1 MANEKKITRI
11 RKNGIDYLPY
21 PQDFQ
26 DALDAAQQHAA
37 DAAAGATAAQM
48 IVSGTQQLIGGSLI
62 PYFDSG
68 TAYNQYD
75 LVMYQREGE
84 KEPRLYKAL
93 VNIAA
98 GPWIDSNWQQTSYYQ
113 ELINSVSIE
122 TVRVG
127 LKYSADSTSIA
138 NKTVQ
143 VIIDGVTKNYT
154 TDAEGYIV
162 FTVAFGTTYTV
173 VPPIIS
179 GYVTPKS
186 VSKVANSNQRYI
198 NFAYRLY
205 TSTLIVI
212 KSDGTEVPFANWNV
226 ADNNDAVLLKLETSA
241 GNCCFKVHNTFG
253 TNLQWASI
261 GGILFP
267 SLQQLTDSEALADY
281 DGAGNTQKM
290 EEDYALLVTANPEL
304 TIPATI
310 YCRAETVTVG
320 GTIHQGFLPAAGQL
334 QAVMNNI
341 ADINSA
347 LDTLGGNLLTI
358 MTGYYWSSSQSS
370 QWSVWYMNNGN
381 INKHNQDHNS
391 KTEKHN
397 VLPFFDF

>member
-98 GPWIDSNWQQTSYYQ
+98 GPWVDSNWQQTSYYQ
-113 ELINSVSIE
+113 ELINSVNVE

-127 LKYSADSTSIA
+127 LKYSADSASIA

-241 GNCCFKVHNTFG
+241 GNCCFKIHNTIG
-253 TNLQWASI
+253 TNKKWASI
-261 GGILFP
+261 NLQFP
-267 SLQQLTDSEALADY
+267 SLPYLDRAQATADY
-281 DGAGNTQKM
+281 DGAGNTQKI
-290 EEDYALLVTANPEL
+290 EDDWAILVTTNPSL
-304 TIPATI
+304 TIEATT
-310 YCRAETVTVG
+310 YCRAETVTIG
-320 GTIHQGFLPAAGQL
+320 GTTYQGFLPAAGQL
-334 QAVMNNI
+334 VAVNNNI
-341 ADINSA
+341 YDINNA
-347 LDTLGGNLLTI
+347 LDTLGGNQLTI
-358 MTGYYWSSSQSS
+358 TSGGWWSSSQSS
-370 QWSVWYMNNGN
+370 QNSVWYLYDGSLDGN
-381 INKHNQDHNS
+381 SRKVNS
-391 KTEKHN
+391 HQA
-397 VLPFFDF
+397 LPFFDF

>member
-1 MANEKKITRI
+1 MTNEKKITRI

-26 DALDAAQQHAA
+26 NALDAAQQHAA

-98 GPWIDSNWQQTSYYQ
+98 GPWVDSNWAQTSYYQ

-154 TDAEGYIV
+154 TDSEGYIV

-198 NFAYRLY
+198 NFSYRLY

-241 GNCCFKVHNTFG
+241 GNCCFKVHNTFSK
-253 TNLQWASI
+253 LKWASAN
-261 GGILFP
+261 LHFP
-267 SLQQLTDSEALADY
+267 SLLNLNKAQATDDY
-281 DGAGNTQKM
+281 DGAGNTKKI
-290 EEDYALLVTANPEL
+290 EDDWAILVTTNPSL
-304 TIPATI
+304 TIDATT
-310 YCRAETVTVG
+310 YCRAETVTIG
-320 GTIHQGFLPAAGQL
+320 GTTYQGFLPAEGQL
-334 QAVMNNI
+334 VAVKNNI
-341 ADINSA
+341 YDINNA
-347 LDTLGGNLLTI
+347 LDTLGGNRLTI
-358 MTGYYWSSSQSS
+358 TNNYWWSSSQDSAYAWALGNGS
-370 QWSVWYMNNGN
+370 IESGKKSNGN
-381 INKHNQDHNS
+381 Q
-391 KTEKHN
+391 

>member
-98 GPWIDSNWQQTSYYQ
+98 GPWVDSNWQQTSYYQ

-212 KSDGTEVPFANWNV
+212 KSDGTEVPFSNWNV

-253 TNLQWASI
+253 TNLMWASP

-267 SLQQLTDSEALADY
+267 SLQQLTDSGALAD
-281 DGAGNTQKM
+281 
-290 EEDYALLVTANPEL
+290 
-304 TIPATI
+304 
-310 YCRAETVTVG
+310 
-320 GTIHQGFLPAAGQL
+320 
-334 QAVMNNI
+334 
-341 ADINSA
+341 
-347 LDTLGGNLLTI
+347 
-358 MTGYYWSSSQSS
+358 
-370 QWSVWYMNNGN
+370 
-381 INKHNQDHNS
+381 
-391 KTEKHN
+391 
-397 VLPFFDF
+397 